1 MKELETHSNIVRS
14 SKNNIELNVKDRKK
28 VEHSFLGNIPVKT
41 GHFLWEINEET
52 GEIKKAE
59 YKRTVVV
66 FGGGKHPEEL
76 IVRPD
81 CVYIPALNKKNA
93 IKKYLKNKEQGYY
106 FSKPPAFDINELK
119 VAFL

>member
-1 MKELETHSNIVRS
+1 MKELETHSNIVQS